1 MTAKEKISNTSS
13 AESVDTEAGF
23 LTHLIDLRNHLMR
36 IVISICVAFVFL
48 APFAQVLF
56 DWLAD
61 PIISQGQQLIITGV
75 AAPFLVPYKFA
86 FLLAFL
92 IALPYVFYQLWAFVA
107 PGLYKHEK
115 KLILPLLSSSVG
127 LFYLG
132 VAFVY
137 YALLPMM
144 FKVLP
149 LFAPSSATY
158 SPDISNYLDFVV
170 MMFLAFGFAF
180 EMPIATI
187 LIISTG
193 ITTREK
199 LAQKRPYVIVGAF
212 VIGMILTPPDVISQV
227 MLAVPMWLLFELG
240 LVLSGVFKKQ
250 LKEAGKSRDAMR
262 EEERVTSAHAM
273 AAGTSAAAVGA
284 TADALW
290 EDDNYA
296 YEEYDDDEH
305 QNLTDEELDAELER
319 IEAEEAEAEASQADA
334 DLDKPKEIKDD
345 KSKKDSKPEPKIVSD
360 DDDLGP

>member
-1 MTAKEKISNTSS
+1 MTDKEKISKTKS
-13 AESVDTEAGF
+13 AESSDAETGF
-23 LTHLIDLRNHLMR
+23 LAHLIDLRNHMMR
-36 IVISICVAFVFL
+36 IVISVCVAFLFL

-61 PIISQGQQLIITGV
+61 PIISQGQQLIITQV

-92 IALPYVFYQLWAFVA
+92 AALPYVFYQIWAFVA

-115 KLILPLLSSSVG
+115 KLIFPLLSSSVF

-137 YALLPMM
+137 YALLPMI

-158 SPDISNYLDFVV
+158 MPDISNYLDFVI
-170 MMFLAFGFAF
+170 MMSLAFGFAF

-187 LIISTG
+187 LVISTG
-193 ITTREK
+193 MTTREK
-199 LAQKRPYVIVGAF
+199 LAKKRPYVIVGAF
-212 VIGMILTPPDVISQV
+212 IIGMILTPPDVISQV

-240 LVLSGVFKKQ
+240 LVLSSVFKKQ
-250 LKEAGKSRDAMR
+250 IKEAGKSRDAMH
-262 EEERVTSAHAM
+262 EEERLKSAHAM

-284 TADALW
+284 TANSLW
-290 EDDNYA
+290 EDDNYD
-296 YEEYDDDEH
+296 YDEYDDDGND
-305 QNLTDEELDAELER
+305 QSLTDEELDAEIDR
-319 IEAEEAEAEASQADA
+319 IEAEEEETEKQKDA
-334 DLDKPKEIKDD
+334 KAKKEK
-345 KSKKDSKPEPKIVSD
+345 KPEPKIVSD

>member
-1 MTAKEKISNTSS
+1 MTDKKKIGNKKSV
-13 AESVDTEAGF
+13 ESIDEETGF
-23 LTHLIDLRNHLMR
+23 LAHLIDLRNHMMR
-36 IVISICVAFVFL
+36 IVISIVVAFLFL

-61 PIISQGQQLIITGV
+61 PLISQGQQLIITGV

-115 KLILPLLSSSVG
+115 KLIFPLLSSSVF

-144 FKVLP
+144 FTVLP

-187 LIISTG
+187 LVISTG
-193 ITTREK
+193 MTSREK
-199 LAQKRPYVIVGAF
+199 LAQKRPYVIVAAF
-212 VIGMILTPPDVISQV
+212 VIGMILTPPDIISQI

-240 LVLSGVFKKQ
+240 LVLSTFFKKQ
-250 LKEAGKSRDAMR
+250 IKEAGKSRDAMH
-262 EEERVTSAHAM
+262 EEERLKSAHAM

-284 TADALW
+284 TADSLW
-290 EDDNYA
+290 EDENYE
-296 YEEYDDDEH
+296 YEEYEDDDEH
-305 QNLTDEELDAELER
+305 QALTDEELDAELDR
-319 IEAEEAEAEASQADA
+319 IEAEEAESEKQENKESHQETESEKEV
-334 DLDKPKEIKDD
+334 KPK
-345 KSKKDSKPEPKIVSD
+345 PKIVSD